1 MEDNRVELSFKLTE
15 EQKKDVYFLKE
26 LAKLEDLQ
34 KDILGMIVVEHN
46 GIVEFSFDNYFFEKK
61 KKNSRNAGAK
71 RHDIYINPVE
81 NNKVV
86 KYSDVMIML
95 DEGKKWKEIHEYLGM
110 SQANYFRR
118 LKEMKESKFYSIAD
132 HKLLT
137 NEDYLKKMKK
147 YNKNF

>member
-1 MEDNRVELSFKLTE
+1 MEDNRVKLSFKLTE

-34 KDILGMIVVEHN
+34 KDIPGMIVVEHN
-46 GIVEFSFDNYFFEKK
+46 GIVEFAFDNYFFEKK

-71 RHDIYINPVE
+71 KNHIYIKTE
-81 NNKVV
+81 KDNKVV
-86 KYSDVMIML
+86 KYSDVMILL
-95 DEGKKWKEIHEYLGM
+95 DQGKKWKEIHESLGM